1 MGWEKRHRELAVSAD
16 ARDSLAVS
24 AKCWECRHLRVR
36 LQGRMQQPNP
46 QDHRHRRDDRGTA
59 RALSRR
65 SADGGDP
72 QHQGEKMTAST
83 MEPTTTSAHSAMES
97 GQNPQQ
103 TFFRVTD
110 NIPEEAWYWA
120 ALGSIGLS
128 ALLKLIDRDHWALFV
143 GQWPPT
149 FIALALYHRLVR
161 PSAK

>member
-1 MGWEKRHRELAVSAD
+1 MRVSGWPLAPNAGNAVIGACGSKVGCSSQIPKAD
-16 ARDSLAVS
+16 RD
-24 AKCWECRHLRVR
+24 R
-36 LQGRMQQPNP
+36 P
-46 QDHRHRRDDRGTA
+46 DDRGTA

-97 GQNPQQ
+97 GQNAQR

-149 FIALALYHRLVR
+149 FIALALYHRLLR

>member
-1 MGWEKRHRELAVSAD
+1 
-16 ARDSLAVS
+16 
-24 AKCWECRHLRVR
+24 
-36 LQGRMQQPNP
+36 
-46 QDHRHRRDDRGTA
+46 
-59 RALSRR
+59 
-65 SADGGDP
+65 
-72 QHQGEKMTAST
+72 MTAST

-97 GQNPQQ
+97 GQNAQR